1 MRFENSMKTVVAAIA
16 IVTAA
21 TVALAA
27 PPGKP
32 RFVPMGETYLVPMDM
47 NGDGS
52 VIVGRG
58 YFGIPTFR
66 YTIAGGVE
74 NLGGGC
80 GAGTASVS
88 EDGNTVLSCITRP
101 DGVEAAAAWTG
112 SDWQDLGS
120 VAGAVNCDASLSSG
134 WDLSGDGRTAVGLV
148 WLAQICRAHAGSWD
162 LENGGPATDLGS
174 LFEGRATRAN
184 AVNFDGTIIA
194 GWQDDEVGQRA
205 GAMWVNGVESP
216 VLTETGESVGEVQFV
231 NGDGSVMVGNNYPY
245 GTPNSGVWTAKRGF
259 TTIEAPSTLFQL
271 FAIDAADDGSVVVG
285 LGRDRQGNPKGFI
298 WTLNGSK
305 FTWMDDYLAKKGL
318 APGWKIGSVSAISGD
333 GKTLAGYGL
342 NPNGDV
348 EGFVLENF

>member
-1 MRFENSMKTVVAAIA
+1 MKHVWTRMMAAAAIA
-16 IVTAA
+16 LAA
-21 TVALAA
+21 GTVMAA

-32 RFVPMGETYLVPMDM
+32 RFVPFGETYLTPMDM

-66 YTIAGGVE
+66 YTTAGGLE
-74 NLGGGC
+74 ILGGGC

-88 EDGNTVLSCITRP
+88 EDGNTILSCIQRP
-101 DGVEAAAAWTG
+101 DGVEVAAAWTG

-120 VAGAVNCDASLSSG
+120 VPGAVNCDANLSSG

-148 WLAQICRAHAGSWD
+148 WLAQQCRAHAGAWD
-162 LENGGPATDLGS
+162 LVNGGPATDLGS
-174 LFEGRATRAN
+174 LYEGRSSRAN
-184 AVNFDGTIIA
+184 AVNFDGSIIA
-194 GWQDDEVGQRA
+194 GWQDDDFGRT
-205 GAMWVNGVESP
+205 GAKWVNGVETP
-216 VLTETGESVGEVQFV
+216 VLTEAGEPVGEVQFV

-245 GTPNSGVWTAKRGF
+245 GTFNSWIWTAKRGF
-259 TTIEAPSTLFQL
+259 TAINSPSTLYQP
-271 FAIDAADDGSVVVG
+271 FAIDATEDGSIVVG
-285 LGRDRQGNPKGFI
+285 VARDRQGNPKGFF
-298 WTLNGSK
+298 WTANGSK

-318 APGWKIGSVSAISGD
+318 APGWKIGAVSAISGD
-333 GKTLAGYGL
+333 GRTLAGYGI